1 MNYEITTASQFII
14 HNSLSTTAQMTFKTP
29 SLIELPA
36 DLDCN
41 HLPKHVAAI
50 MDGNGRWA
58 KSRGFPRMMGH
69 KRGADALRE
78 LLRCCKDWGI
88 SALTVYAFSTEN
100 WGRSLE
106 EVDFLMTLFENL
118 FQLELSE
125 MVIEGVK
132 LEVVG
137 DLENLTPSLYN
148 AIDRAR
154 VATQHNQGVRFTV
167 AINYG
172 GRQEIVRACQT
183 IATQVQQGLIK
194 ATDIDEK
201 LLSQHLHTADLPDP
215 DLLIRTSG
223 EMRISNFLLWQL
235 AYAEIYVTDTLWPD
249 FDRRAFHQA
258 LLNYQQR
265 HRRFGKA

>member
-1 MNYEITTASQFII
+1 MSLRLPIAQTP
-14 HNSLSTTAQMTFKTP
+14 HRPNSSQMTTKTT
-29 SLIELPA
+29 SLIELPS
-36 DLDCN
+36 DLDCTQ
-41 HLPKHVAAI
+41 LPQHIAVI

-58 KSRGFPRMMGH
+58 KKRGFPRIMGH
-69 KRGADALRE
+69 RRGADTLRD

-100 WGRSLE
+100 WGRTLE

-118 FQLELSE
+118 FQLELKE
-125 MVIEGVK
+125 MVAEGVK

-137 DLENLTPSLYN
+137 NLDNIPVSLYE

-172 GRQEIVRACQT
+172 GRQEIVSACQA
-183 IATQVQQGLIK
+183 IATQVQQGLLQT
-194 ATDIDEK
+194 ADIDED
-201 LLSQHLHTADLPDP
+201 LLSKHLHTADLPDP

-235 AYAEIYVTDTLWPD
+235 AYAEFYVTDILWPD